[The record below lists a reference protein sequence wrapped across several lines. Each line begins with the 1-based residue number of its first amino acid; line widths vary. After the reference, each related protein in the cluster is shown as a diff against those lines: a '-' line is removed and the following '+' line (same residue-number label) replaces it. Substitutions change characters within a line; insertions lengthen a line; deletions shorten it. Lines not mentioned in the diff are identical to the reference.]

1 MKLSIISFLFS
12 SFNYFILLLFFVNLC
27 YITEKLN
34 QKAQKVV
41 CKFDNFGL
49 ELFCVSYRE
58 NPVFCQ
64 LQQVCFLSQ
73 DKITEADKTTI
84 MDKCNEVIRWLDANQ
99 LAEKEEYEHKQK
111 ELESLCNPIITKL
124 YQSAGG
130 APGGMPPGFPGA
142 GGAGA
147 APGAGGAAG
156 AGPTIE
162 EVD

>member
-1 MKLSIISFLFS
+1 M
-12 SFNYFILLLFFVNLC
+12 
-27 YITEKLN
+27 
-34 QKAQKVV
+34 
-41 CKFDNFGL
+41 
-49 ELFCVSYRE
+49 
-58 NPVFCQ
+58 
-64 LQQVCFLSQ
+64 SQ